1 MDNEPEIKFEITDI
15 DNESKN
21 SEESK
26 GYKTAVA
33 LFDFVEIFSF
43 AVIAVM
49 LIFTFCVRLCRVDG
63 SSMNKTLKDGEML
76 ITSNIFYE
84 PEQGDIVVF
93 HVSNEYYQQ
102 PLVKRVIATE
112 GQNVKIDLTLGEVYV
127 DGKLLEEVNT
137 HIDNGGIY
145 DRSYF
150 TAGDLTHD
158 ENGHTVFNVTVP
170 EGKLFVMGDNRN
182 HSADSRSASVGFVNK
197 SSVLGKAIVRISPF
211 TAFN

>member
-1 MDNEPEIKFEITDI
+1 
-15 DNESKN
+15 
-21 SEESK
+21 
-26 GYKTAVA
+26 
-33 LFDFVEIFSF
+33 
-43 AVIAVM
+43 
-49 LIFTFCVRLCRVDG
+49 
-63 SSMNKTLKDGEML
+63 MNKTLKDGEML

-211 TAFN
+211 IAFN